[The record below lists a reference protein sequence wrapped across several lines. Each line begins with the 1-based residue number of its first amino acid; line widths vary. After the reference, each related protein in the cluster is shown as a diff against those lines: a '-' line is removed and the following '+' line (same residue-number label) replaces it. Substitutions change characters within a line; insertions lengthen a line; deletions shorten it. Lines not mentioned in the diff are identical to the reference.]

1 MSISSIGASFAAG
14 AKVTAPDVLLPSE
27 KEFLVHVEKQIGP
40 LLHLPFQQVSDIFI
54 YNRALKIEAL
64 MSLDTL
70 PKKTSLAQKRTLLP
84 CKTWSQEHTSEV
96 LTDAFLCKL
105 ALLSQKAPATEKL
118 CYEAPFFPEVSFIH
132 IKGLA
137 NRAVYA
143 AAPAYPFEI
152 KEIQSVFKQ
161 HLAEL
166 ETINAIHTK
175 LCSTAPDLKDLE
187 CPTFSLMEG
196 VSIGKEPI
204 TQQEIQELIR
214 FTITISENAT
224 TKGHL
229 SMGIPLIPKLKAIAN
244 QKDPFSLT
252 QWKIVQNDILN
263 LNLFCLKES
272 ANYKSFL
279 DMTLSGSFTTLEICE
294 LIGIPPKSIDPKT
307 FVSFLNL
314 HYQNYKQTAFLCREI
329 QLQIEGFILQS
340 LVSKGSDHRYGF
352 NIEAIPL
359 AMESAQFFCDLKTV
373 IPTLSPPKG
382 FDEALARD
390 LALITDT
397 LKELADYRNFTTH
410 KPFYQD
416 LLTFLGEID
425 PGAPSYADIAD
436 LKIFTEQFERQI
448 SNYFEVVSEFSP
460 FLFKIESILS
470 AIAVPA
476 EEKKELIAYLSHL
489 EALLKA
495 IPFHQQGLYQST
507 FAVFEDGLDSER
519 ELKCLFPDIRPSIN
533 WEESLPVL
541 EEPDENEAT
550 PAPTAK
556 AIFKAEV
563 AACGGAAAKEPVKLG
578 KKNVSSKEAFH
589 ILTSLGFVFV
599 RQKGSHAILAH
610 ESLKVVVPMGKE
622 SLALG
627 TLQSIKRQAGI

>member
-1 MSISSIGASFAAG
+1 MSISSIGASFIAG
-14 AKVTAPDVLLPSE
+14 VKVTAPDVLLPSE

-70 PKKTSLAQKRTLLP
+70 PKKSSTAQKVKLLP

-96 LTDAFLCKL
+96 LTNAFLCKL

-118 CYEAPFFPEVSFIH
+118 CYEAPFFSEVSYIH
-132 IKGLA
+132 KKGLA
-137 NRAVYA
+137 NVALYS
-143 AAPAYPFEI
+143 AAPVYPFDI
-152 KEIQSVFKQ
+152 KAIQSVFKR

-166 ETINAIHTK
+166 EIINAIHTK
-175 LCSTAPDLKDLE
+175 LCSTAPDLNDLE
-187 CPTFSLMEG
+187 RPTFSLLEG
-196 VSIGKEPI
+196 VSIGTEPI
-204 TQQEIQELIR
+204 TQQQIQELIR

-229 SMGIPLIPKLKAIAN
+229 NMGIPFIPKLKAIAN

-252 QWKIVQNDILN
+252 QWKIVQDDILN

-279 DMTLSGSFTTLEICE
+279 DMTLSGSFTALEICE
-294 LIGIPPKSIDPKT
+294 LIGIPPESIDPKT

-329 QLQIEGFILQS
+329 QLQIEALILHS
-340 LVSKGSDHRYGF
+340 LGSLGLDHRYGF
-352 NIEAIPL
+352 CKEAIPL
-359 AMESAQFFCDLKTV
+359 AMESAQFFCDLKTG
-373 IPTLSPPKG
+373 IPSLSPPKG
-382 FDEALARD
+382 FDETLARD
-390 LALITDT
+390 LALITDS

-425 PGAPSYADIAD
+425 PESPSYADIAD

-448 SNYFEVVSEFSP
+448 SNYFELVNTFSP
-460 FLFKIESILS
+460 FLLKIQSTFSEV
-470 AIAVPA
+470 AITA
-476 EEKKELIAYLSHL
+476 EEKGELIAYLSHL

-495 IPFHQQGLYQST
+495 VPFHQQGLYQST

-519 ELKCLFPDIRPSIN
+519 ELKCLFPDIHPSIN
-533 WEESLPVL
+533 WEESLLVL
-541 EEPDENEAT
+541 EELDENEAT

-556 AIFKAEV
+556 AVFKAEV
-563 AACGGAAAKEPVKLG
+563 AACGGGGAKKPLELG

-589 ILTSLGFVFV
+589 ILTSLGFVFL

-610 ESLKVVVPMGKE
+610 ESLKVVVPMGKKA
-622 SLALG
+622 LALG